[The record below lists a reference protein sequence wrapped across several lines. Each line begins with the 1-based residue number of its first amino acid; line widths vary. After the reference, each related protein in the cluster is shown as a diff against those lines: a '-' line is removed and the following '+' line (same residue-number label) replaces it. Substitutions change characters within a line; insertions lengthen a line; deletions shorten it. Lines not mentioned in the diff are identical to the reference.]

1 METNITALNVNVLQD
16 LVEPELVEFLSFPND
31 SEIGPMIRSFS
42 QLALPARRLSI
53 RMLQWLDTAR

>member
-1 METNITALNVNVLQD
+1 METNITTLNVNVLQD

-42 QLALPARRLSI
+42 QPALPARGDLNK
-53 RMLQWLDTAR
+53 DATVAR